1 MSIFNFS
8 NNTFDG
14 QTQGEKTILVTRKH
28 WIFLFG
34 PIILVFIS
42 ALIIFSVYFL
52 INSFEWYNKISY
64 LYWFLSALSLLI
76 LWNLAFLYIMIYS
89 LNTLIVTNKRLVE
102 NKQEGLF
109 KHSTTELELDKIQ
122 DISTEIFGPAAQFL
136 GYGSIEIQSAGAEI
150 DNLLF
155 NGIPNPQLI
164 KETIMSL
171 KINK

>member
-8 NNTFDG
+8 NNSFDG
-14 QTQGEKTILVTRKH
+14 QVQGEKTILVTRKH

-42 ALIIFSVYFL
+42 ALIIFTVYLF
-52 INSFEWYNKISY
+52 INNFEWYNKISY
-64 LYWFLSALSLLI
+64 LYWFLSTLSLLV
-76 LWNLAFLYIMIYS
+76 LWNLAFLHIMIYF
-89 LNTLIVTNKRLVE
+89 LNTVIVTNKRIIE
-102 NKQEGLF
+102 NEQKGLF

-122 DISTEIFGPAAQFL
+122 DISTKIFGPAAQFL
-136 GYGSIEIQSAGAEI
+136 GYGNIEIQSAGPEV

-155 NGIPNPQLI
+155 YGIPNPQKI
-164 KETIMSL
+164 KETIMEL

>member
-8 NNTFDG
+8 NNSFDG
-14 QTQGEKTILVTRKH
+14 QAQGEKTIMVTRKH
-28 WIFLFG
+28 WVFLFG

-42 ALIIFSVYFL
+42 ALIVFTAYFF
-52 INSFEWYNKISY
+52 INNFEWYEKISY
-64 LYWFLSALSLLI
+64 IYWFLSALSLLI

-89 LNTLIVTNKRLVE
+89 LNTLIVTDKRLIE
-102 NKQEGLF
+102 NKQKGLF
-109 KHSTTELELDKIQ
+109 RHSTTELELDKIQ
-122 DISTEIFGPAAQFL
+122 DISVEIFGPAAQFL

-155 NGIPNPQLI
+155 YGIPDPQ
-164 KETIMSL
+164 KVKATIMNL

>member
-1 MSIFNFS
+1 MSIFNLS
-8 NNTFDG
+8 NNSFDG
-14 QTQGEKTILVTRKH
+14 QIQGEKTIMVTRKH

-42 ALIIFSVYFL
+42 ALIIFILYFF
-52 INSFEWYNKISY
+52 INNFDWYEKISY
-64 LYWFLSALSLLI
+64 IYWFLSALALLV

-89 LNTLIVTNKRLVE
+89 LNTLIITDKRLIE
-102 NKQEGLF
+102 NKQKGLF
-109 KHSTTELELDKIQ
+109 RHSTTELELDKIQ
-122 DISTEIFGPAAQFL
+122 DISIEIFGPAAQLL

-155 NGIPNPQLI
+155 YGIPDPQ
-164 KETIMSL
+164 KVKATIMNL